1 MTNKDTPPDISDF
14 KGILGW
20 LKEKKTSDE
29 KKGTPWGWVTGLI
42 AAAISFISIAIF
54 TYKAWAKSR
63 ELAALKHRV
72 DTMEEEKERNKVD
85 KALQKEHFNQVKADE
100 DIEQIQRVINVTEME
115 IDIARKAH
123 QETITKIMAIKSWDE
138 VDKL

>member
-1 MTNKDTPPDISDF
+1 MANKGTPPDISDF

-63 ELAALKHRV
+63 EVAALKHVV
-72 DTMEEEKERNKVD
+72 DTMKEEKQRSVVD
-85 KALQKEHFNQVKADE
+85 KLLQKEHFNQVKADE
-100 DIEQIQRVINVTEME
+100 DIEQIQRIINAAEME
-115 IDIARKAH
+115 IDAARKVH
-123 QETITKIMAIKSWDE
+123 QETTAKIMAIKSWDE
-138 VDKL
+138 VNKL